1 MSWTACNEPAAQ
13 FRSGTEGARADA
25 ALETIV
31 VPRARDLGGFE
42 VRRVLPAA
50 EKRMIGP
57 FIFWDEMGPA
67 QFAAG
72 QGIDVRPH
80 PHIGLATVT
89 YLLRGEIMH
98 RDSLG
103 SVEAI
108 RPGEMNLMT
117 AGSGIVHSERT
128 DTLRR
133 AAAHELSGIQ
143 AWVALPRSHEEQAA
157 SFQHFGSK
165 ALPLLGERGVELRLI
180 VGEIQGVTS
189 PVRTPMGMIYADL
202 ILAPG
207 ASLHFDARYPER
219 AIYTIEGEIDLG
231 GERFGPGRML
241 VLRPGQPVTLT
252 GSDTSPARCMLLGGE
267 PADGPRHIWWNFVS
281 SSRERIEQAK
291 ADWRAGRFAGVPG
304 ETEFIPLPEG

>member
-1 MSWTACNEPAAQ
+1 MSWTLCNEPASQ
-13 FRSGTEGARADA
+13 GARASA
-25 ALETIV
+25 ALETVV

-67 QFAAG
+67 QFAVG
-72 QGIDVRPH
+72 KGIDVRPH

-128 DTLRR
+128 DLARR
-133 AAAHELSGIQ
+133 SSPHELTRIQ
-143 AWVALPRSHEEQAA
+143 AWVALPRAYEEQAA
-157 SFQHFGSK
+157 SFQHFGSSE
-165 ALPLLGERGVELRLI
+165 LPLLSERGVELRLI
-180 VGEIQGVTS
+180 AGEMHGVTS

-202 ILAPG
+202 TLAPG
-207 ASLHFDARYPER
+207 ATLHFDARYAER
-219 AIYTIEGEIDLG
+219 AIYTVEGEIDLG

-252 GSDTSPARCMLLGGE
+252 GAGAGAARCMLLGGE

-281 SSRERIEQAK
+281 SSQDRIEQAK
-291 ADWRAGRFAGVPG
+291 ADWLAGRFTGVPG
-304 ETEFIPLPEG
+304 ETEFIPLPES